1 MDVIGQIKAL
11 FKIPAV
17 LILSFFPFI
26 VHASDFYIT
35 TSDLNLRGGAGKSH
49 KSIAVIE
56 KGDTVKLLGNSGIY
70 WAKIQYQDKV
80 GYSAKQF
87 LLHIEIPQKLEESE
101 EVKEPMEES
110 SISLSTFFIFLII
123 ILISAITLKKIGEVH
138 RNKSIASI
146 ISFFFGVFGF
156 QKFYLGKTSQGIFS
170 ILFSWTLI
178 PIIVGLIDSFRLE
191 IMNESKFNDKYNKSN
206 KSTPQLQKTDKIQKI
221 NDEQK
226 TDKSVMPKTTI
237 KQPTSSYYSKQ
248 GYEDDS
254 IIDINTENLDLQI
267 EKHSDNGERK
277 LPPPFWF
284 NSYIYSYDAIKNAT
298 KAQKEFYF
306 YLKREVLNDNYVDI
320 QDNTN
325 YAFVLYF
332 DLLNEYQNHKDI
344 KLLDKQ
350 FKLLGKVCPKTKL
363 YSINS
368 LQKELKERTDTY
380 SFEKLNNLEDP
391 KYQFEHGYSDFNP
404 DLYKLGTKYKEKLDL
419 SNQETRWLNK
429 FYNPSNVFTAIEGC
443 CIAIIKQYII
453 ILKELDNRLKKND
466 TTLIKEITYFK
477 NKLKAIYE
485 SRNSELEYYNTSY
498 FGNRAES
505 DIYLIIFKRVENSV
519 RDSFGH
525 TRKVS
530 GDFPNVSIVLT
541 DEFENRVGSVL
552 QELIDGHQHR
562 TNKPDIETQI
572 VLNSHNVNRWKIE
585 FKVLTDNYEKRGCEK
600 FIDGIVVLE
609 ETNQKNPNIENIFF
623 EASKFIAKYDKVQA
637 LKYYAKYIYY
647 DLKSKKVDNKELTN
661 TVQKS
666 LFKTD
671 EQINDFKEIIS
682 ELIKTSDIH
691 TALDRISKIYIPKR
705 KKIKLDR
712 SEIQEVEQK
721 HEGTVELLNEY
732 LEDDESKGITVSN
745 NENYSEED
753 SEVTIIHSSDNNSIF
768 ISAVQ
773 IVQVQEEL
781 IKKIISNSY
790 RINQSEVDKYAT
802 ENGMFKN
809 QLIDSINEACE
820 ECLDGEALI
829 EEDEEDYIIEESYYK
844 EIVK

>member
-1 MDVIGQIKAL
+1 MDIIEQNKAL
-11 FKIPAV
+11 FKISVV
-17 LILSFFPFI
+17 LIFSFFSLI
-26 VHASDFYIT
+26 VHASDYYIT
-35 TSDLNLRGGAGKSH
+35 TSDVNLRSGAGKSH
-49 KSIAVIE
+49 KPIAVIK
-56 KGDTVKLLGNSGIY
+56 KGDTVKLLGNSGSY
-70 WAKIQYQDKV
+70 WAKIQYQNKV
-80 GYSAKQF
+80 GYSAKQY
-87 LLHIEIPQKLEESE
+87 LLQIEIPQKLEEPE
-101 EVKEPMEES
+101 EVKESLEENS
-110 SISLSTFFIFLII
+110 VSFSTFFIFMII
-123 ILISAITLKKIGEVH
+123 ILVSAIILKKIGEVH
-138 RNKSIASI
+138 RNKSVASI

-156 QKFYLGKTSQGIFS
+156 QKFYLGKTSQGILS
-170 ILFSWTLI
+170 ILFSWTFI
-178 PIIVGLIDSFRLE
+178 PIIVGIIDFIRLE
-191 IMNESKFNDKYNKSN
+191 IMADTKFNDKYNKSK
-206 KSTPQLQKTDKIQKI
+206 KSAPQAQKVYSIQKMDDGQKTDKTVNQR
-221 NDEQK
+221 
-226 TDKSVMPKTTI
+226 TTM
-237 KQPTSSYYSKQ
+237 KLPTSTYYSKQ
-248 GYEDDS
+248 QYKDDS
-254 IIDINTENLDLQI
+254 IIDINTENLDLKI
-267 EKHSDNGERK
+267 EKHSDSEENK
-277 LPPPFWF
+277 LAPPFWP
-284 NSYIYSYDAIKNAT
+284 NLYIYSYDAIKNAT

-306 YLKREVLNDNYVDI
+306 YLKKEVLNDNYVDI
-320 QDNTN
+320 QDHTN

-332 DLLNEYQNHKDI
+332 DFLNEYQDHKDI

-350 FKLLGKVCPKTKL
+350 FKLLGEICPKTKI
-363 YSINS
+363 YSISS
-368 LQKELKERTDTY
+368 LQKELRKRTDTY
-380 SFEKLNNLEDP
+380 SIEKLKDLEDP
-391 KYQFEHGYSDFNP
+391 SYQFEHGYSDFNP
-404 DLYKLGTKYKEKLDL
+404 DLYKLGTEYKEKLGL

-429 FYNPSNVFTAIEGC
+429 FYNPSNVFTSIEGC

-453 ILKELDNRLKKND
+453 ILKELDKLLKKNG
-466 TTLIKEITYFK
+466 TTLVKEVTYFK
-477 NKLKAIYE
+477 NKLRAIYE
-485 SRNSELEYYNTSY
+485 NRSSEWEYYNGSY
-498 FGNRAES
+498 FGNQAES
-505 DIYLIIFKRVENSV
+505 DIYLTIFKRVENSV

-530 GDFPNVSIVLT
+530 GDFPYVSKALT
-541 DEFENRVGSVL
+541 DEFENKIGSIL
-552 QELIDGHQHR
+552 QELIGEYQYR
-562 TNKPDIETQI
+562 TDNPDIETQI
-572 VLNSHNVNRWKIE
+572 VLNSHNVNRWKIDFTVLKDN
-585 FKVLTDNYEKRGCEK
+585 FKKEEVEK

-647 DLKSKKVDNKELTN
+647 DLKSKKFDNKELTK

-732 LEDDESKGITVSN
+732 LEDDESKEITVSN

-768 ISAVQ
+768 ISEVQ
-773 IVQVQEEL
+773 IGQVQEEL